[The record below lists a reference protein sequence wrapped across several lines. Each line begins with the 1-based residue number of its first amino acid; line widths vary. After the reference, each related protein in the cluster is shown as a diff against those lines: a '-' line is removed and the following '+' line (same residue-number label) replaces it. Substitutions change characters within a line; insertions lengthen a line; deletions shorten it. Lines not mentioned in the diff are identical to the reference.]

1 MSSMLRRAPLALL
14 SFLLALGCSAACASV
29 SFADDDASSASSP
42 VLEGATK
49 LLENVERR
57 YDSLPLD
64 FVTQPA
70 ALVEAE
76 IASAEAER
84 EASASYV
91 QSVFDREQY
100 VQQVLSEIDP
110 EYIDI
115 EGLGPRSNP
124 AYYEFESVNQVEDD
138 NANEDG
144 SLGWWQARWF
154 TAHDW
159 SDIGKQIADMRP
171 GDVVVIDGHP
181 ITVQGK
187 FLWPQE
193 STYMEI
199 ARRTGWDATILQ
211 TCVGDDKNI
220 WIVYGR

>member
-1 MSSMLRRAPLALL
+1 MSSARMRIVFVLL
-14 SFLLALGCSAACASV
+14 SFALVIGCSTMWATP
-29 SFADDDASSASSP
+29 SFASDEASAAASALDGAEK
-42 VLEGATK
+42 VLER
-49 LLENVERR
+49 VEQR
-57 YDSLPLD
+57 YAALPLD
-64 FVTQPA
+64 FVTQPTSLA
-70 ALVEAE
+70 EAEMASVEAE
-76 IASAEAER
+76 RA
-84 EASASYV
+84 ASASYV
-91 QSVFDREQY
+91 QSLHDREQY

-124 AYYEFESVNQVEDD
+124 AYYEFESVDQVEDD

-171 GDVVVIDGHP
+171 GDVVVIDGYP